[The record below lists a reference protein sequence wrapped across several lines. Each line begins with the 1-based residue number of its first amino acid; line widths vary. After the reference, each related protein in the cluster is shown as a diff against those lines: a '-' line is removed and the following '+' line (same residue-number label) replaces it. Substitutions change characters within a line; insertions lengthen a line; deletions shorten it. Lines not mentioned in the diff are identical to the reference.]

1 MLKRLLDKVLPSVI
15 ASVVVASLGG
25 IINMNLEVTRLRAT
39 VEDVK
44 DRVARIE
51 RHIDTVA
58 SESPD
63 GPRYGMLDN
72 E

>member
-15 ASVVVASLGG
+15 ASVVVAALGG

-51 RHIDTVA
+51 RHIDTTVPSA
-58 SESPD
+58 E
-63 GPRYGMLDN
+63 PRYGMLDTDN

>member
-51 RHIDTVA
+51 RHIDVVA
-58 SESPD
+58 SEPKD
-63 GPRYGMLDN
+63 GSRYGMLDQ